1 MMKHTLFS
9 LSILVLCNSCGDRK
23 EEANIRDLSKVNNTI
38 STCSFIEQVDF
49 IPLHEKD
56 SFLLGE
62 INAIRKYDG
71 KWYVLDNKQK
81 TAIVA
86 FDSVGQ
92 PVSLYDKTGNGKGE
106 YAEITGFDVSPETGD
121 VCVLC
126 GPPKIIILD
135 KDLKFKQEIK
145 LSDYYWRICWYDAG
159 FLLYSA
165 NNATVDYIT
174 LEQGKARKIFQAESD
189 MYNVAGTEP
198 VFIRDNDNLYFH
210 TEQSDALYEIKDF
223 EFVPVVSLDY
233 PLKKETEQIL
243 RKRYYGDLNVQER
256 MKYVRPTVNCVIGN
270 DTCLSFI
277 YSRMLYYINMPYEN
291 HYINSVLKIDCGRST
306 MKTGNQLISWKYI
319 SEYDPESYSDD
330 RLYKGVKVNHP
341 VMNDSLR
348 RSGNPMLV
356 LYTLKKTFGE

>member
-1 MMKHTLFS
+1 M
-9 LSILVLCNSCGDRK
+9 
-23 EEANIRDLSKVNNTI
+23 
-38 STCSFIEQVDF
+38 
-49 IPLHEKD
+49 
-56 SFLLGE
+56 
-62 INAIRKYDG
+62 
-71 KWYVLDNKQK
+71 
-81 TAIVA
+81 
-86 FDSVGQ
+86 
-92 PVSLYDKTGNGKGE
+92 
-106 YAEITGFDVSPETGD
+106 
-121 VCVLC
+121 
-126 GPPKIIILD
+126 
-135 KDLKFKQEIK
+135 LKFKQEIK

-223 EFVPVVSLDY
+223 EFVPVISLDY

-277 YSRMLYYINMPYEN
+277 YSRMLYYINMPYKN

-306 MKTGNQLISWKYI
+306 IKTGNQLISWKYI
-319 SEYDPESYSDD
+319 SEYDPESYSDNS
-330 RLYKGVKVNHP
+330 LYKGIKVNHP

-348 RSGNPMLV
+348 RSGNPMLI

>member
-71 KWYVLDNKQK
+71 KWYILDNKQK

-121 VCVLC
+121 ICILC

-159 FLLYSA
+159 FL
-165 NNATVDYIT
+165 
-174 LEQGKARKIFQAESD
+174 
-189 MYNVAGTEP
+189 EP
-198 VFIRDNDNLYFH
+198 V
-210 TEQSDALYEIKDF
+210 
-223 EFVPVVSLDY
+223 
-233 PLKKETEQIL
+233 
-243 RKRYYGDLNVQER
+243 
-256 MKYVRPTVNCVIGN
+256 
-270 DTCLSFI
+270 
-277 YSRMLYYINMPYEN
+277 
-291 HYINSVLKIDCGRST
+291 
-306 MKTGNQLISWKYI
+306 
-319 SEYDPESYSDD
+319 
-330 RLYKGVKVNHP
+330 
-341 VMNDSLR
+341 
-348 RSGNPMLV
+348 
-356 LYTLKKTFGE
+356 